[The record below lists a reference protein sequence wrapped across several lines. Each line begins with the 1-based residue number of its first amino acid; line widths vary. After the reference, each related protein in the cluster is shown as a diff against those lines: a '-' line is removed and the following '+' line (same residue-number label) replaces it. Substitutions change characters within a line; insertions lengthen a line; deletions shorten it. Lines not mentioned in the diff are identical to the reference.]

1 MSLLCQF
8 QFHIYCFLN
17 KFLFYHYL
25 IHIFVLGSSSV
36 SSKPSLRYI
45 LEDDGHDH
53 NFIKVTPEF
62 QEFVAK
68 HLCKHLEK

>member
-1 MSLLCQF
+1 MNFNFINTKIQPVYYKYF
-8 QFHIYCFLN
+8 FI
-17 KFLFYHYL
+17 
-25 IHIFVLGSSSV
+25 LGTSSV
-36 SSKPSLRYI
+36 QTKPSLRYI

-68 HLCKHLEK
+68 NLFKHLEK

>member
-1 MSLLCQF
+1 M
-8 QFHIYCFLN
+8 
-17 KFLFYHYL
+17 KFSHNF
-25 IHIFVLGSSSV
+25 INFFSIDSISV
-36 SSKPSLRYI
+36 KTKPSLRYI

-68 HLCKHLEK
+68 HLSKHLERYN

>member
-1 MSLLCQF
+1 M
-8 QFHIYCFLN
+8 YV
-17 KFLFYHYL
+17 
-25 IHIFVLGSSSV
+25 FVLGTSSV
-36 SSKPSLRYI
+36 QTKPSLRYI

-68 HLCKHLEK
+68 NLFKHLEK